1 MERGNFQI
9 SNSGGIN
16 EKFWTTEVY
25 RKVGF
30 WDGQK
35 MQKHNIQRK
44 KEKALNG
51 KKKKN
56 PFFLWQLLF
65 ALLSKSIRTHKGLKV
80 QEES

>member
-9 SNSGGIN
+9 FNSGGIN

-35 MQKHNIQRK
+35 TQKRNIQRK

-51 KKKKN
+51 KKKES
-56 PFFLWQLLF
+56 FFFWQLR
-65 ALLSKSIRTHKGLKV
+65 LSKSIRTHKGLKV